1 MQIKRTLYK
10 AQGGLLF
17 LSMSIF
23 IYRLM
28 KLGYSRPLTEDDLF
42 ILGTSEQTKNIVP
55 AFEAHWDSER
65 RKLEVK
71 TIRYCP
77 HFH

>member
-1 MQIKRTLYK
+1 
-10 AQGGLLF
+10 
-17 LSMSIF
+17 
-23 IYRLM
+23 M

-65 RKLEVK
+65 KKLEVK

-77 HFH
+77 HIR